1 MVKIT
6 AVLALTLTEKVKLS
20 YIRSLNK
27 TLGLKRSLFDL
38 FDFGWFESWGPW
50 LEGTLKTQGI
60 ILLVRIRVL
69 SLMCCILSKLL
80 NTCSQSLTTKSH

>member
-50 LEGTLKTQGI
+50 L
-60 ILLVRIRVL
+60 
-69 SLMCCILSKLL
+69 
-80 NTCSQSLTTKSH
+80 QSSF